1 MGYIERMSNKMTSL
15 VGRMD
20 GTDLLV
26 VVSLV
31 IVIGF
36 LCMRGHGSR
45 VNY

>member
-1 MGYIERMSNKMTSL
+1 MGYIERMSDKMTSL

-20 GTDLLV
+20 GTDWLV

-31 IVIGF
+31 IVIGIF
-36 LCMRGHGSR
+36 CMRGHGSR